1 MLEEEVDGTL
11 AFLDVKL
18 SSKPNGEIIR
28 SVHRK
33 KCWTGQYVHF
43 HSSVPRSQKR
53 NLVAN
58 LADRIRQIC
67 SPCMVQNELDKLKL
81 TLKKNGYPEQFLN
94 SNMRPITRQR
104 EQETT
109 EVQKRKL
116 YFMLPFGGDL
126 PAEILMRR
134 ISRATKARLP
144 DIQLRFI
151 FGTRKLLRTNE
162 KDSIPLMSKSLIV
175 YLFTCA
181 CKLQYI
187 GRSKRCLSSR
197 IAQHLPQKLISR
209 GASPSQKNSDQ

>member
-1 MLEEEVDGTL
+1 MVEFS
-11 AFLDVKL
+11 AFSDE
-18 SSKPNGEIIR
+18 S
-28 SVHRK
+28 
-33 KCWTGQYVHF
+33 
-43 HSSVPRSQKR
+43 PRH
-53 NLVAN
+53 NV
-58 LADRIRQIC
+58 
-67 SPCMVQNELDKLKL
+67 SPCVVQNELEKLKL
-81 TLKKNGYPEQFLN
+81 TLKKNGYTEQFLN
-94 SNMRPITRQR
+94 SNTRPITRQR

-109 EVQKRKL
+109 EVQKQKL

-134 ISRATKARLP
+134 ISMATKSGLP

-151 FGTRKLLRTNE
+151 FGTRKLLRTND
-162 KDSIPLMSKSLIV
+162 KYSIPLMSKSLIV

-209 GASPSQKNSDQ
+209 GASPSQKTAISEHVLDTCHQATSANFSILFKARTEKIMCAYEALTTI